1 MQQRYFT
8 IGEINSARTV
18 RTENLCKCMKATVV
32 LALSPAAETIYQ
44 IDVERWGVGMCKED
58 TVGRGLEIAV
68 PVQETDT
75 GSVAYLIM
83 SRSSGSENSLRIKS
97 PLAFHNK
104 IGRNVDVCFKPNF
117 SEPRVFSVESSRSAV
132 YGPPQ
137 FSSWSDHFFVGVP
150 YGAGAGT
157 YGIEKFQPFYW
168 NKNATQRTFEQLCVE
183 RPDSTPNQK
192 KWVYL
197 SVLSLTNT
205 RGVPLANG
213 IAGGSAASVVRPL
226 ECFFLP
232 TLYIENALPT
242 QIMVDL
248 FDNTSG
254 EFSKI
259 TVDGSRTVGVI
270 EVKRRELIRLSII
283 FTTAILTENTP
294 AARIELNLQYPS
306 FASSVA
312 EQLRCARTETPVKVS
327 FPENPKY
334 DGIFF
339 ASLTKDENFGIWKLR
354 IYAKY
359 LLMNTSGI
367 PLVSSMGSSIPIQS
381 SHGTA
386 SLVKFDQERGLI
398 LEERDG
404 GMMVCLSPAFENYP
418 IQITL
423 PHAKCTVG
431 VKVLRS
437 GGAYAELYKIY
448 IEHLYIIHNSTGE
461 SLILRQPQSEMKERQ
476 TERIMENGR
485 TSPVKYSITTR
496 DHIIS
501 VALDGYTESIPFSIN
516 DFIEST
522 DDFIRLHSVTDRSLF
537 KILRVVNKQITK
549 SKCI

>member
-1 MQQRYFT
+1 
-8 IGEINSARTV
+8 
-18 RTENLCKCMKATVV
+18 MKASVV
-32 LALSPAAETIYQ
+32 LALSPAAETMYQ
-44 IDVERWGVGMCKED
+44 IDVEHWGVGMCKED

-75 GSVAYLIM
+75 GSVAYLIV
-83 SRSSGSENSLRIKS
+83 SRSSGSESALLRIKS

-117 SEPRVFSVESSRSAV
+117 SEPRVFSVEPSRPTV

-137 FSSWSDHFFVGVP
+137 FSAWSDHFFVGVP
-150 YGAGAGT
+150 YGAGAGS

-168 NKNATQRTFEQLCVE
+168 NKNATQRTFEQVCVE

-197 SVLSLTNT
+197 SILSLTNT

-213 IAGGSAASVVRPL
+213 ISGGGGGGSGSGGGGSNAITSAVKPL

-232 TLYIENALPT
+232 TLYIENALPA

-248 FDNTSG
+248 FDVTSG

-259 TVDGSRTVGVI
+259 TVDSARTVGVI
-270 EVKRRELIRLSII
+270 EVKRREHIRLSIT
-283 FTTAILTENTP
+283 FTTTILTENTP
-294 AARIELNLQYPS
+294 AANIELTLQYPS

-312 EQLRCARTETPVKVS
+312 EQLHGSRTEAPVMVC
-327 FPENPKY
+327 FPENPRY
-334 DGIFF
+334 DGIFS

-354 IYAKY
+354 IYARY
-359 LLMNTSGI
+359 LLVNTSGI
-367 PLVSSMGSSIPIQS
+367 PLVSPMGSSIPIQS

-386 SLVKFDQERGLI
+386 SLVKFDREKGLV
-398 LEERDG
+398 LKERDG
-404 GMMVCLSPAFENYP
+404 GMLVCLSPAFENYP
-418 IQITL
+418 IVVTL
-423 PHAKCTVG
+423 PQAKCTVG

-437 GGAYAELYKIY
+437 GGAYAELHKIY

-461 SLILRQPQSEMKERQ
+461 ALILRQPQSEMRERQ
-476 TERIMENGR
+476 AERVLENGR
-485 TSPVKYSITTR
+485 ASPVKYSITTR

-501 VALDGYTESIPFSIN
+501 VALDGYTESIPFSIK

-537 KILRVVNKQITK
+537 KILRVVKK
-549 SKCI
+549 